1 MGAFVNRII
10 KELEKAHP
18 GSAVKVSERAAAGL
32 DEFAAKLKQ
41 AGAAGKLDDFDR
53 AAIRGVT
60 EDLLRTLPKNPET
73 GKVSVVAVRNL
84 QRSYSHSLLV
94 EFGEGPTA
102 EAATKAF
109 RDSVNDV
116 LSGTRPKATSQV
128 DARVEQDIKKLPVRV
143 RAEEARA
150 EEGVGLG
157 AAPKH
162 GHQPGA
168 KAKPAADD
176 NQTAAEKAARAKVE
190 LERANSLVDMTFGA
204 RTKITNGIR
213 TFDQGGFAEKKAAFD
228 LIDGNMEGSG
238 YIKRPQNAAEANA
251 MAQQAAAG
259 PGRSIEEIKQVLLS
273 RPGMGPDGK
282 FIDGIV
288 TVQEWSKLRGVL
300 KGELLGAEQKAVT
313 NQLEVIRAAATTKLK
328 PEQVDAAFTRLRA
341 IIDDPDYQAAAPN
354 AAHGPKKNTPKETQ
368 AALLVGQK
376 VSREDLTTL
385 QTYFNRY
392 HVEQPPVTQS
402 PGLLSRGLS
411 MLTGGKLGGSG
422 STSAVKEPSILD
434 RTTEWNHGFRV
445 ATPGAAG
452 LRTAGGLAG
461 GAAALTVAAS
471 MGTVILDP
479 DSDMP
484 VLGSAGRG
492 LAAVTPLGFANV
504 PGASLLPELYYS
516 KMDRDPAYRAKALA
530 EAPGSRNASKDAA
543 VAVVKD
549 KEELERT
556 ATGKLDAARLEAT
569 KKGIEQGATDFVAS
583 VTSNTGATSDK
594 GVNLNDREEVLIG
607 QYEAGAITASQM
619 DELAT
624 RMAKASSLQGD
635 ESRMSKTE
643 YELFKRDPAYTG
655 LDKKVQT
662 VLDQKFEPKF

>member
-10 KELEKAHP
+10 KELEKAYP

-60 EDLLRTLPKNPET
+60 EDLLRGLPKNPET

-116 LSGTRPKATSQV
+116 LSGARPKATAQV
-128 DARVEQDIKKLPVRV
+128 DARVGQDVRSLPVRV
-143 RAEEARA
+143 RAEQARA

-157 AAPKH
+157 TPTH

-168 KAKPAADD
+168 KAKAAAPDD
-176 NQTAAEKAARAKVE
+176 NETAAQKAARVKVE

-204 RTKITNGIR
+204 RTKITNGLR

-238 YIKRPQNAAEANA
+238 YIKRPKDAAEASA

-273 RPGMGPDGK
+273 RPGQGLDGK

-368 AALLVGQK
+368 AALLAGQK

-422 STSAVKEPSILD
+422 ATATVKEPSLLD

-445 ATPGAAG
+445 ATPGAMG
-452 LRTAGGLAG
+452 LRTAAGLAG
-461 GAAALTVAAS
+461 GAGALTIAAS
-471 MGTVILDP
+471 LGTVVLDP
-479 DSDMP
+479 DSDTP
-484 VLGSAGRG
+484 LLGSTGRG
-492 LAAVTPLGFANV
+492 VAAMLPLGFANV

-543 VAVVKD
+543 IAVAKD
-549 KEELERT
+549 KQKLESTASGELAT
-556 ATGKLDAARLEAT
+556 ADLEAT
-569 KKGIEQGATDFVAS
+569 AKRIAKGETDFVEN
-583 VTSNTGATSDK
+583 VTSNRTSDR
-594 GVNLNDREEVLIG
+594 GVNLNDREEALIS
-607 QYEAGAITASQM
+607 QYEAGAITAAQM
-619 DELAT
+619 DELAS

-635 ESRMSKTE
+635 ESRMTKTE
-643 YELFKRDPAYTG
+643 YEMFKRDPAYTA

-662 VLDQKFEPKF
+662 TLDQKFEPKF